1 MSSSKNT
8 DPASVHPVFESFE
21 KLNPKLGSIYFRFN
35 EGEELRYTIPDA
47 FLTWQKLP
55 STKAATANRPFYVF
69 LHDYGSSSRIFN
81 KVVSKMKNYCLA
93 VDLLGWGRSDH
104 TKDQSPRAYSVTQ
117 MKNEIPRIINL
128 LQGEKFILVGH
139 GMGAK
144 VAQLYASQQPP
155 KNMLGLVLLAP
166 VPLTSWRPSADIME
180 RYRTAYK
187 TRENVAGFTKKILAQ
202 SPIDETDLRNLVE
215 DGTKDT
221 PLAKDAWLSYGMV
234 EDYPHGYWNINL
246 PVVVR
251 PGVEDK
257 IITLE
262 NVNREICDKLNMYSL
277 LPAQNCGH
285 LLPVEDAELAHI
297 LMSFSKDAERLKT
310 QLSLIRK

>member
-1 MSSSKNT
+1 MSSSKKA
-8 DPASVHPVFESFE
+8 DPASTHPDFESFE
-21 KLNPKLGSIYFRFN
+21 YLNPKLGSIYFRYN
-35 EGEELRYTIPDA
+35 EGEGLRYTIADA
-47 FLTWQKLP
+47 FLAWQKLP
-55 STKAATANRPFYVF
+55 STKSATANRPFYVF

-81 KVVSKMKNYCLA
+81 KVVSEIKNYCLA

-104 TKDQSPRAYSVTQ
+104 TKDGRPRAYSVTQ

-166 VPLTSWRPSADIME
+166 APLSSWRPSAEIME

-187 TRENVAGFTKKILAQ
+187 TRENVAGFTKKILAH
-202 SPIDETDLRNLVE
+202 SPIDETDLRNIVE

-234 EDYPHGYWNINL
+234 EDYPHGYLNINI

-251 PGVEDK
+251 AGVQDK
-257 IITLE
+257 IITLD
-262 NVNREICDKLNMYSL
+262 NVNREICDQLNMHSI

-285 LLPVEDAELAHI
+285 LVPLEDAKLSEI
-297 LMSFSKDAERLKT
+297 LESFSKDAERLKA
-310 QLSLIRK
+310 QFALIRK